1 VDADTPPSP
10 PPSHVEAPAPY
21 VYAATDER
29 PRTPREKEL
38 CKTAGTFDWL
48 YWGTTVALATG
59 AVLLDQFVLQSAPNA
74 AERLTG
80 PALIGLTWGGVLG
93 GGYLALPKCEPG
105 LVRSPNPDGDAHPA
119 WPAAIAIALLAG
131 ATAPLLVGIET
142 GTGAVTTPWST
153 AERTGRLVT
162 AGVAGAGGALL
173 PYLIPPKTWR
183 AAKEL
188 QKIRV
193 GAVASMGTAP
203 VSGAVVSY
211 TVRF

>member
-1 VDADTPPSP
+1 VAAVATP
-10 PPSHVEAPAPY
+10 
-21 VYAATDER
+21 
-29 PRTPREKEL
+29 
-38 CKTAGTFDWL
+38 
-48 YWGTTVALATG
+48 
-59 AVLLDQFVLQSAPNA
+59 
-74 AERLTG
+74 
-80 PALIGLTWGGVLG
+80 
-93 GGYLALPKCEPG
+93 
-105 LVRSPNPDGDAHPA
+105 
-119 WPAAIAIALLAG
+119 LLAG

-193 GAVASMGTAP
+193 GAVASTGSAAP
-203 VSGAVVSY
+203 SGALVSY
-211 TVRF
+211 TLRF